1 VGRVPKR
8 AWVKKVPKRR
18 VKVKRS
24 PKRMRMKRI
33 RRVARVMRIPK
44 MARGRV
50 MVEGIGKVVL
60 EARPWVPGGFVVVV

>member
-1 VGRVPKR
+1 
-8 AWVKKVPKRR
+8 
-18 VKVKRS
+18 
-24 PKRMRMKRI
+24 
-33 RRVARVMRIPK
+33 VMRIPK